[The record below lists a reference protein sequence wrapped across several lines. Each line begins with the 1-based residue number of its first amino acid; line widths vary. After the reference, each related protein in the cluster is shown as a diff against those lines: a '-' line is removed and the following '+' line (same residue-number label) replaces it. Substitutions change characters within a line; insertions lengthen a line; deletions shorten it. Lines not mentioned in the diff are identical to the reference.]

1 MLVHSAENRFQRG
14 MEALNRGRGLEG
26 LALFEAA
33 IELERQHGAPR
44 PQARYLSWYGLAL
57 ALEGG
62 RVREGVE
69 FCRQAVPLE
78 FYNPE
83 LYLNLGRVLIV
94 AGRKREAYDALRKGI
109 ALQPSHPGIQR
120 ELARLGRRRRPV
132 VPFLD
137 RSHPINVA
145 LGKMFRP
152 VKPKQAP
159 AEAPAG

>member
-1 MLVHSAENRFQRG
+1 MLVHAAENRFQRG
-14 MEALNRGRGLEG
+14 MEALSRGRGVEG

-83 LYLNLGRVLIV
+83 LYLNLGRVLMV
-94 AGRKREAYDALRKGI
+94 AGRKREAFDALRKGA
-109 ALQPSHPGIQR
+109 ALQASHPGIQR
-120 ELARLGRRRRPV
+120 ELAKLGKRRRPV
-132 VPFLD
+132 VPFLS

-145 LGKMFRP
+145 LGRLFRGSRSGT
-152 VKPKQAP
+152 
-159 AEAPAG
+159 APAGIPTS

>member
-1 MLVHSAENRFQRG
+1 MLVHAAENRFQRG
-14 MEALNRGRGLEG
+14 LEALNRGRGLEG

-44 PQARYLSWYGLAL
+44 PQARYLSWYGLTL

-83 LYLNLGRVLIV
+83 LYLNLGRVLMA
-94 AGRKREAYDALRKGI
+94 AGRKREAHDALRKGA
-109 ALQPSHPGIQR
+109 ALQASHPGIQR
-120 ELARLGRRRRPV
+120 ELAKLGRRRRPV
-132 VPFLD
+132 IPFLD
-137 RSHPINVA
+137 RSHPLNVA
-145 LGKMFRP
+145 LGKIFRGSRGKGVP
-152 VKPKQAP
+152 AP
-159 AEAPAG
+159 AS